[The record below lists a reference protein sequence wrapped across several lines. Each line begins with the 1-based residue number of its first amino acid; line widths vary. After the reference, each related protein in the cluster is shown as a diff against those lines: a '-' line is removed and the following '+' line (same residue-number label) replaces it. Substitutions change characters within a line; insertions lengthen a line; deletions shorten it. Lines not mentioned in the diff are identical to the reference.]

1 MRRQSFCSGYRW
13 LLLAGVLLYL
23 QPQPTWAGEKH
34 QVEFQT
40 SDRCI
45 ACHNGLTTPSGQD
58 VSIGFDWRASIMA
71 NSSRDPYWQASAR
84 RETIDHPQAKAEI
97 EDECSICHMPIT
109 RYKAKLHG
117 QLGKIFVHLPFD
129 TKKKSGAEAE
139 DGVDCSVCHQ
149 ITKEKLGTRDSYNGG
164 FVVHPADVQN
174 RHPEYG
180 PFQIVEGNQHV
191 MRTSTAGF
199 RPEQEE
205 KHIRDARL
213 CATCHTLYTTA
224 RGEGG
229 KPIGALPEQV
239 PYLEWLHSDYRDKQ
253 TCQDCHMPEVKE
265 PTPIAKV
272 LGIPRQGLHRH
283 VFVGADFFM
292 QNMLNRYRDDLSVG
306 ALPQELSSAAHDT
319 IAFLQTK
326 AASVRIEHV
335 EITAGQL
342 QAEVFVENRGG
353 HKLPTAFPSR
363 RAWLHVVVRDRDH
376 HVVFES
382 GALNGNGS
390 IQGNDNDADP
400 TRFEPHYSEISR
412 SDQVQIYESIL
423 GDQQGHV
430 TTGLIAAVNYLK
442 DNRLLP
448 HGFDKRTAEKDYA
461 VYGRAA
467 DDPNFTGAGD
477 KVKYSIALHG
487 AQGPFDV
494 DAELWYEPIGYRWA
508 NNLKPYDNVAE
519 PHRFNAYFDSMNSAA
534 VVVLAGAEVVR

>member
-1 MRRQSFCSGYRW
+1 MRRRSFSTVYRW
-13 LLLAGVLLYL
+13 LILAVALLCL
-23 QPQPTWAGEKH
+23 QAPPIRAAEKH

-45 ACHNGLTTPSGQD
+45 ACHNGLTTPSGHD

-97 EDECSICHMPIT
+97 EDECSICHMPIA
-109 RYKAKLHG
+109 RYQAKLHG

-129 TKKKSGAEAE
+129 TKKSEAEAE

-149 ITKEKLGTRDSYNGG
+149 ITKDKLGTRDSYNGG
-164 FVVHPADVQN
+164 FVVHRPDQQN

-180 PFQIVEGNQHV
+180 PFQIVEGNQHI
-191 MRTSTAGF
+191 MWTSTGGF

-205 KHIRDARL
+205 KHIRDAKL

-283 VFVGADFFM
+283 VFVGDNFFM

-306 ALPQELSSAAHDT
+306 ALPQELSSAAQDT
-319 IAFLQTK
+319 VAFLQSK
-326 AASVRIEHV
+326 AASVRIENV
-335 EITAGQL
+335 VIGDGRI
-342 QAEVFVENRGG
+342 QADVSVENRGG

-363 RAWLHVVVRDRDH
+363 RAWLHVLVRDRDH

-400 TRFEPHYSEISR
+400 TRFEPHYREINS

-423 GDQQGHV
+423 GDREGRV
-430 TTGLIAAVNYLK
+430 TTGLIAAVDYLK

-448 HGFDKRTAEKDYA
+448 HGFDKQTAEKDCT
-461 VYGRAA
+461 VYGGAA

-477 KVKYSIALHG
+477 KVKYSVALHG
-487 AQGPFDV
+487 AQGPFEV
-494 DAELWYEPIGYRWA
+494 EAELWYEPIGYRWA
-508 NNLKPYDNVAE
+508 NNLKKYDSAAE
-519 PHRFNAYFDSMNSAA
+519 PHRFNTYFDAMNSASA
-534 VVVLAGAEVVR
+534 VVLARAEVVR